1 MAGNGFSGIAAFD
14 AIDLEIAWGQLI
26 SIIDEAA
33 DALVR
38 TSFSSIVREAKDYTL
53 VLLDRLGRSVAQPS
67 TGAPSF
73 NGTMPRT
80 MRHLLAACPIESWD
94 PEDFLVTNNP
104 WMGTGHLND
113 VNGARP
119 IFRHGRLIGF
129 VGVVAHMADI
139 GGIMWSAT
147 AREIF
152 EEGLQI
158 PTMKLLA
165 RGVANETALAFIKLN
180 VRQPEIV
187 AGDLHAMVAAARVV
201 DRRLNEFLDGFGA
214 ERWDALAN
222 EVMSRSEAAMR
233 EEIRRIPDGT
243 YTHEIP
249 MDGYS
254 EPLRIQVAVTVRD
267 GSINVNYAGTS
278 PQVPFGINS
287 PYCYTYAYTAYP
299 LKCLCSPRT
308 PSNEG
313 TFRAI
318 TVSAPEGSL
327 LNPIY
332 PAPTSARSLGGHPLH
347 AALFGALAKALPGR
361 VIAEGSSPRP
371 TVLVSGYRADGS
383 RFHNAFF
390 LMGGLGA
397 WAGGDGGACLPYPTN
412 ILATPTEIIE
422 SEAPILF
429 ETKELVPDSGGAGRR
444 RGGCGQEAI
453 IRNLSPGPMLMS
465 IMSERTKVA
474 PQGLFGAGPGARPHF
489 VRDDGVLLDSKG
501 IASIAPGQA
510 VTIRTHGGGGYGP
523 PRERPRERLRNDV
536 RDGYVSEE
544 AARSIYGSDTS

>member
-1 MAGNGFSGIAAFD
+1 MARIPAPFD
-14 AIDLEIAWGQLI
+14 AIELEIAWGQLI

-38 TSFSSIVREAKDYTL
+38 TSFSSIVREAKDYTI
-53 VLLDRLGRSVAQPS
+53 VLLDRNGRSVAQPT

-80 MRHLLAACPIESWD
+80 MRHLLAACPLERWA

-104 WMGTGHLND
+104 WIGTGHLND

-119 IFRHGRLIGF
+119 IFRDGELIGF

-158 PTMKLLA
+158 PTMKLFA
-165 RGVANETALAFIKLN
+165 GGVPNETAFDFIRLN

-187 AGDLHAMVAAARVV
+187 SGDLHAMFAAARVV

-214 ERWDALAN
+214 QRWPDLIE
-222 EVMSRSEAAMR
+222 EVLDRSEAAMR
-233 EEIRRIPDGT
+233 AAIREIPEGVYR
-243 YTHEIP
+243 HEIP
-249 MDGYS
+249 MDGF
-254 EPLRIQVAVTVRD
+254 EAPLTIKVAVTVKD
-267 GSINVNYAGTS
+267 GSILVDYAGSS

-287 PYCYTYAYTAYP
+287 PDCYTFAYTAYP
-299 LKCLCSPRT
+299 LKCLCNPST
-308 PSNEG
+308 PNNEG

-318 TVSAPEGSL
+318 QVTAPEGSF
-327 LNPIY
+327 LNPVY

-347 AALFGALAKALPGR
+347 AAVFGALAKALPHR
-361 VIAEGSSPRP
+361 VIAESSSPRP
-371 TVLVSGYRADGS
+371 TLLVSGRRPDGS

-397 WAGGDGGACLPYPTN
+397 WQGGDGTACLPYPTN
-412 ILATPTEIIE
+412 ILATPTEILE

-429 ETKELVPDSGGAGRR
+429 ESKELVPDSGGAGRH
-444 RGGCGQEAI
+444 RGGPAQEAV
-453 IRNLSPGPMLMS
+453 IRNLSGGPMLMS

-474 PQGLFGAGPGARPHF
+474 PQGLFGGGPGAKPRF
-489 VRDDGVLLDSKG
+489 ELDDGTPLDPKG
-501 IASIAPGQA
+501 IARVAADQA
-510 VTIRTHGGGGYGP
+510 VIIRTHGGGGYGP
-523 PRERPRERLRNDV
+523 PEERDRARLRDDV
-536 RDGYVSEE
+536 LNGYVTPA
-544 AARSIYGSDTS
+544 AAREIYRADT

>member
-1 MAGNGFSGIAAFD
+1 MSSHPSAGASPFD
-14 AIDLEIAWGQLI
+14 PIELQIAWGQLI

-38 TSFSSIVREAKDYTL
+38 TSFSSIVREAKDYTI
-53 VLLDRLGRSVAQPS
+53 VLLDRDGRSVAQPT

-80 MRHLLAACPIESWD
+80 MRHLLAACPLEKWEA
-94 PEDFLVTNNP
+94 EDFLVTNNP

-119 IFRHGRLIGF
+119 IFRDSKLIGF

-152 EEGLQI
+152 EEGIQI
-158 PTMKLLA
+158 PTMKLYA
-165 RGVANETALAFIKLN
+165 RGTPNETAFDFIKLN

-187 AGDLHAMVAAARVV
+187 AGDLQAMVAAARVV

-214 ERWDALAN
+214 DRWEPLIE
-222 EVMSRSEAAMR
+222 EVISRSEAAVR
-233 EEIRRIPDGT
+233 SEIRKIPEGV

-249 MDGYS
+249 MDGFG
-254 EPLRIQVAVTVRD
+254 EPMRIRVAVTVKD
-267 GSINVNYAGTS
+267 GSIFVDYAGSS

-299 LKCLCSPRT
+299 LRCLCNPNT
-308 PSNEG
+308 PNNEG

-318 TVSAPEGSL
+318 HVSAPEGSF
-327 LNPIY
+327 LNPVY
-332 PAPTSARSLGGHPLH
+332 PAPTSARSLGGHPMH
-347 AALFGALAKALPGR
+347 AALFGALAQALPDR
-361 VIAEGSSPRP
+361 VIAESSSPRP
-371 TVLVSGYRADGS
+371 TILVSGYRADGT

-390 LMGGLGA
+390 VMGGLGA
-397 WAGGDGGACLPYPTN
+397 RSAGDGAACLPYPTN
-412 ILATPTEIIE
+412 ILATPTEILE
-422 SEAPILF
+422 SEAPILI
-429 ETKELVPDSGGAGRR
+429 ESKVLVPDSGGPGRN
-444 RGGCGQEAI
+444 RGGPAQEVC
-453 IRNLSPGPMLMS
+453 IRNLSPEPMRMS

-474 PQGLFGAGPGARPHF
+474 PQGLFGGGPGARPHF
-489 VRDDGVLLDSKG
+489 LLDDGTELDPKG
-501 IASIAPGQA
+501 IATVAPGQS
-510 VTIRTHGGGGYGP
+510 VNIRTHGGGGYGP
-523 PRERPRERLRNDV
+523 PAERPREKVLADV
-536 RDGYVSEE
+536 LDGYVTPE
-544 AARSIYGSDTS
+544 AARDAYGMDV